1 MHKRLTG
8 RSALAR
14 LSPSLYFFF
23 DEGVFVFPLL
33 STMLI
38 RTAAQLFLRS
48 LLVSRAIKQSS
59 KNGFSHSLILN
70 YFANIN

>member
-48 LLVSRAIKQSS
+48 LLVSQCLSWAHGVIWAHQKTM
-59 KNGFSHSLILN
+59 
-70 YFANIN
+70 